1 VSDRQGRY
9 RRRQEQGLS
18 CFELVLPDD
27 ALAEFL
33 IEEGM
38 LSESESADH
47 SACEAA
53 LARWVGKQ
61 ISDRLR
67 YA

>member
-1 VSDRQGRY
+1 MSDRQGRY

-18 CFELVLPDD
+18 CFELVLVTD
-27 ALAEFL
+27 AVAAFL
-33 IEEGM
+33 IEEAM
-38 LSESESADH
+38 LTEEESADH
-47 SACEAA
+47 DACEAA